1 MVRVIFPMLTLMI
14 VGCSSFAARTMNDYD
29 QGGVSS
35 AKFSKDSEA
44 CDKQAT
50 ADQRTMGAGSMDP
63 SHGTYNRMYDAC
75 MRASGYQPKPK

>member
-50 ADQRTMGAGSMDP
+50 ADQRTMGAGSIATGQP
-63 SHGTYNRMYDAC
+63 SVP
-75 MRASGYQPKPK
+75 ASAATLSSGPSRVAG